1 MKHVMQR
8 LGEIAANFY
17 VLRSCEVAVLVHEA
31 IGKDPNKR
39 WDGWPIFTPLDCE
52 KDLDEALYTLAAAF
66 HHSEPEEGAGE
77 HISERLA
84 TAEKALAQ
92 YNDALAM
99 FNTLLKVH
107 GMPAL
112 DPTHVF
118 TGVRQDLPVGAEV
131 VSGWVVGVP
140 LRMDGTEA

>member
-1 MKHVMQR
+1 MKRVMQR
-8 LGEIAANFY
+8 LGEIAAHFY
-17 VLRSCEVAVLVHEA
+17 VLRSSEVAVLVHEA
-31 IGKDPNKR
+31 IGKDPNMK
-39 WDGWPIFTPLDCE
+39 WDGWPIFTPLDRE

-66 HHSEPEEGAGE
+66 HHGEPEDGAGE
-77 HISERLA
+77 HVSERLA

-92 YNDALAM
+92 YSDALAT

-118 TGVRQDLPVGAEV
+118 TGERQDLPIGAEV
-131 VSGWVVGVP
+131 VSGWVAGVP
-140 LRMDGTEA
+140 LEVKI